1 MNKKKYVLL
10 WSIISDLQIAGSL
23 SPGCDP
29 KEPLIMP
36 KRNSIRL
43 THTFIRKLIRP
54 PSSGRREFF
63 DAQEDNLCL
72 RVSASGNRSWC
83 VYYRLFGKNRKY
95 TIGKYPTYSIEEAR
109 SEAAEI
115 KKIIARNGDPVAER
129 NYAQRKEAETNFE
142 DDSVEVLSELF
153 LNRYVQK
160 HLRPSTVR
168 DYRSHFR
175 NDIVPAWSGRSVS
188 SIGRPEVSM
197 LLDIIEDRAPIQ
209 CNRVRA
215 TLSKWFN
222 WMVERGAVEV
232 NPVLSTPRRTTEVFR
247 DRTLSA
253 DEIASLWRA
262 TEEMGWPFGPI
273 FQLLLLTAKRRSEV
287 SGMRWD
293 EINLSEKTWTIAPER
308 SGTKQRRR
316 SDRALKPDVVP
327 LSREAIKVINGL
339 PRIGESEFVFVSRS
353 KNDTPVS
360 GFSQACRRAKE
371 LSGVTDWR
379 PHDFR
384 TNARTNLSALRV
396 RKEIADKV
404 LNHVDNTTDGR
415 HYDFYDYLPEKREA
429 LQLWADHVTKVIND

>member
-1 MNKKKYVLL
+1 
-10 WSIISDLQIAGSL
+10 
-23 SPGCDP
+23 
-29 KEPLIMP
+29 MP

-43 THTFIRKLIRP
+43 THTFIRQLIQP
-54 PSSGRREFF
+54 PSSGRREYF

-72 RVSASGNRSWC
+72 RFSASGNRSWC

-109 SEAAEI
+109 SEAAKI
-115 KKIIARNGDPVAER
+115 KKIVARNGDPVAER
-129 NYAQRKEAETNFE
+129 NYARRKEAETKFE

-153 LNRYVQK
+153 LNRYVQEN
-160 HLRPSTVR
+160 LRSSTIR
-168 DYRSHFR
+168 DYHSHFS
-175 NDIVPAWSGRSVS
+175 NDIVPAWTGRAVS
-188 SIGRPEVSM
+188 SIGRADITI
-197 LLDIIEDRAPIQ
+197 LLDIIEDRAPVQ

-222 WMVERGAVEV
+222 WMVERGVLEV
-232 NPVLSTPRRTTEVFR
+232 NPVLSTRRRTREVFR
-247 DRTLSA
+247 DRTLSS

-273 FQLLLLTAKRRSEV
+273 FKLLFLTAKRRSEV

-293 EINLSEKTWTIAPER
+293 EINLDEKTWTITPER

-316 SDRALKPDVVP
+316 SGRVLKPDVVP
-327 LSREAIKVINGL
+327 LSSEAITVINGL

-353 KNDTPVS
+353 KKDTPVS
-360 GFSQACRRAKE
+360 GFSKACQRAKE
-371 LSGVTDWR
+371 LSKVKDWR

-384 TNARTNLSALRV
+384 TTVRTNLSALRV